1 MSNPVAPEHFIFFT
15 WLKKKLFVI
24 FFNCTKLTVIS
35 VLNENQSMVTIVIN
49 KLSEDFFKAKITIT
63 DGGKNDF
70 DLCF

>member
-1 MSNPVAPEHFIFFT
+1 M
-15 WLKKKLFVI
+15 I

-49 KLSEDFFKAKITIT
+49 KLSEAKITIT

>member
-1 MSNPVAPEHFIFFT
+1 M
-15 WLKKKLFVI
+15 I